1 MLPITSYTRCVIN
14 KLEESMKHLKSSMLL
29 VLVSAFLSGNAF
41 ADQMTEDLTNLARQ
55 SIKEWLGSPIV
66 LNQVKA
72 QNSKHN
78 GMSESDIITLDK
90 KWRAETN
97 ASDQPMISS
106 MLGTELSGYLS
117 QVKEDSAGL
126 YTEIFVMDSL
136 GMNVGQ
142 SDVTSD
148 YWQGDEA
155 KWQQT
160 YLKGADAIHIGEV
173 ELDESSQQL
182 QVQLSLPVVDT
193 SGNVIGAVTVGVN
206 VDAL

>member
-1 MLPITSYTRCVIN
+1 MKRFTSST
-14 KLEESMKHLKSSMLL
+14 LL
-29 VLVSAFLSGNAF
+29 VLVSIFLSGNTF
-41 ADQMTEDLTNLARQ
+41 ADQTTIALTNLAQ
-55 SIKEWLGSPIV
+55 ESISEWIASPLV

-78 GMSESDIITLDK
+78 GMLESDIIALDK
-90 KWRAETN
+90 KWRAETS
-97 ASDQPMISS
+97 ASDQPMISGL
-106 MLGTELSGYLS
+106 LGTELSGYLK
-117 QVKEDSAGL
+117 QIKEDSAGL

-160 YLKGADAIHIGEV
+160 YLKGADAIHIGDI

-182 QVQLSLPVVDT
+182 QVQLSLPVVDI
-193 SGNVIGAVTVGVN
+193 SGNVIGAITVGVN